1 MQTVGNP
8 HGYAETRE
16 QRASLPRSIVGG
28 SRSGRITVRS
38 VVPVRLS
45 DAERGQI
52 AGAAKRL
59 ELTLSG
65 FVRQAA
71 LEASAR
77 VERKVSVVTEQP
89 APLAVVESEPEPV
102 HYVDGEPVS
111 RGHVH
116 A

>member
-1 MQTVGNP
+1 
-8 HGYAETRE
+8 
-16 QRASLPRSIVGG
+16 
-28 SRSGRITVRS
+28 VRS
-38 VVPVRLS
+38 VVPIRLS
-45 DAERGQI
+45 DRERGQI
-52 AGAAKRL
+52 AGAARRL
-59 ELTLSG
+59 QLTLSR

-77 VERKVSVVTEQP
+77 VERKVSVA
-89 APLAVVESEPEPV
+89 APPEPELVVVESEPERV